1 MSEIDFS
8 EITRDDIIKAFNK
21 YDELQQNNELNTN
34 RKAKDYLLFW
44 NSKEYP
50 HKYVVG
56 IAYGLKYNQKPLDNT
71 LYNST
76 GNHKAS
82 AQWCIEKNGFILYA
96 DKKYREYLQ
105 KKYDNQT
112 TINTY
117 YSDLKK
123 AIKIFQNIERLK
135 DKNLND
141 IFEIMQ
147 SGSINFEEYDKAQK
161 ELGFDGKQLF
171 NTLKTKAKTY
181 LEAINQKGYNV
192 NEILKGY
199 EFYKK
204 IQGTKYSKGRD
215 DIKNLL
221 SNFRKLLGNLTD
233 KIFIEKNHFIQIP
246 NSKGNWLKTNGTTIS
261 EYIWNRYKPSENKS
275 TLVIYFNASTRPDEG
290 MFISIGLIDDKLTNF
305 EKQHAQEIYNY
316 LEEECKKINS
326 HGFVRKDT
334 GWGERVFSIENLDD
348 LENIDYNNL
357 IQQLKNVYFK
367 TYDKFYKTDN
377 NGKEEKNN
385 TQKNTNQQPLNQILY
400 GPPGTG
406 KTHKLEKE
414 YFNLF
419 TERYQTQSKAE
430 FLLEL
435 VKNATWWQVIATIL
449 LENNG
454 LSVNEIYEH
463 ELFQYKYKTANT
475 KSAKQTIWAQLQI
488 HTKEECEFVKYKNK
502 SLPYIFDKSKDG
514 IWTVDSTVIENEASE
529 VIELHNQYKNFEE
542 KKVKKE
548 NYVFCTFHQSYGYEE
563 FIEGIKPIFS
573 EDEST
578 ELKYIIEKG
587 IFYNA
592 CQKALNLTGYDGT
605 LNEFCRLSK
614 DERKSY
620 FNNSDAKYA
629 IMIDEIN
636 RGNISKIF
644 GELIT
649 LIEDTKRLGSKD
661 ELIIELPYS
670 KEKFGVPQNLY
681 IIGTMNTA
689 DRSIALMD
697 TALRRRFHF
706 EEMMPNP
713 ELLKD
718 LTVGEIDIKLLLET
732 INKRIEYLYDRD
744 HTIGH
749 AYFMSLKDIEKE
761 EDKKVELD
769 NIFRNKI
776 IPLLQEYFYD
786 DWEKI
791 QIVLGDH
798 SEQFKK
804 KSNLKEYLEYQFIQ
818 SKVITEHD
826 ILGFDHP
833 DIENEAIE
841 YKVNNIFVKEM
852 FIKIYSNYPQI
863 KQNIE
868 EENKIDN

>member
-1 MSEIDFS
+1 
-8 EITRDDIIKAFNK
+8 
-21 YDELQQNNELNTN
+21 
-34 RKAKDYLLFW
+34 
-44 NSKEYP
+44 
-50 HKYVVG
+50 
-56 IAYGLKYNQKPLDNT
+56 
-71 LYNST
+71 
-76 GNHKAS
+76 
-82 AQWCIEKNGFILYA
+82 
-96 DKKYREYLQ
+96 
-105 KKYDNQT
+105 
-112 TINTY
+112 
-117 YSDLKK
+117 
-123 AIKIFQNIERLK
+123 
-135 DKNLND
+135 
-141 IFEIMQ
+141 
-147 SGSINFEEYDKAQK
+147 
-161 ELGFDGKQLF
+161 
-171 NTLKTKAKTY
+171 
-181 LEAINQKGYNV
+181 
-192 NEILKGY
+192 
-199 EFYKK
+199 
-204 IQGTKYSKGRD
+204 
-215 DIKNLL
+215 
-221 SNFRKLLGNLTD
+221 
-233 KIFIEKNHFIQIP
+233 
-246 NSKGNWLKTNGTTIS
+246 
-261 EYIWNRYKPSENKS
+261 
-275 TLVIYFNASTRPDEG
+275 

>member
-71 LYNST
+71 LYNSM
-76 GNHKAS
+76 GNHKGS
-82 AQWCIEKNGFILYA
+82 AQWCVEKNGFILYL
-96 DKKYREYLQ
+96 DKKYKEYLQ
-105 KKYDNQT
+105 KNYDNQT

-123 AIKIFQNIERLK
+123 AIKIFQNIEKLK

-161 ELGFDGKQLF
+161 ELGFDDKQLF

-181 LEAINQKGYNV
+181 LEAINQKDYIIDKVLDQSHGKLWKFSPGYSANYWEDMKEK
-192 NEILKGY
+192 NIASIGWGNHNYCNKSQQELLETNPELKKEDPRIISYLSNIKLGDILIA
-199 EFYKK
+199 F
-204 IQGTKYSKGRD
+204 KGRSKIIGYGKVLSTCKYNNQALIEKSD
-215 DIKNLL
+215 HHNYVEVEWTNIDKPIHLKKMVSMDTLNDITSRKEEIMDTIKNKVRL
-221 SNFRKLLGNLTD
+221 D
-233 KIFIEKNHFIQIP
+233 DA
-246 NSKGNWLKTNGTTIS
+246 KTN
-261 EYIWNRYKPSENKS
+261 
-275 TLVIYFNASTRPDEG
+275 
-290 MFISIGLIDDKLTNF
+290 
-305 EKQHAQEIYNY
+305 
-316 LEEECKKINS
+316 IN
-326 HGFVRKDT
+326 
-334 GWGERVFSIENLDD
+334 E
-348 LENIDYNNL
+348 
-357 IQQLKNVYFK
+357 
-367 TYDKFYKTDN
+367 
-377 NGKEEKNN
+377 
-385 TQKNTNQQPLNQILY
+385 PLNQILY
-400 GPPGTG
+400 GSPGTG

-419 TERYQTQSKAE
+419 TESYQTQSKAE

-449 LENNG
+449 LEKNG

-514 IWTVDSTVIENEASE
+514 VWTVDSTVIENEASE

-573 EDEST
+573 EDESA
-578 ELKYIIEKG
+578 ELKYTIEKG

-670 KEKFGVPQNLY
+670 KEKFGVPSNLY

-689 DRSIALMD
+689 DRSIAPID
-697 TALRRRFHF
+697 TALRRRFVF
-706 EEMMPNP
+706 EEMAPNP
-713 ELLKD
+713 SLLNENIQGIN
-718 LTVGEIDIKLLLET
+718 LQLLLEA
-732 INKRIEYLYDRD
+732 INTRIEYLV
-744 HTIGH
+744 TP
-749 AYFMSLKDIEKE
+749 E
-761 EDKKVELD
+761 EHYK
-769 NIFRNKI
+769 
-776 IPLLQEYFYD
+776 
-786 DWEKI
+786 
-791 QIVLGDH
+791 
-798 SEQFKK
+798 
-804 KSNLKEYLEYQFIQ
+804 YL
-818 SKVITEHD
+818 
-826 ILGFDHP
+826 
-833 DIENEAIE
+833 N
-841 YKVNNIFVKEM
+841 
-852 FIKIYSNYPQI
+852 
-863 KQNIE
+863 
-868 EENKIDN
+868 

>member
-1 MSEIDFS
+1 VSQIDFS
-8 EITRDDIIKAFNK
+8 EITREDIINAFNK

-34 RKAKDYLLFW
+34 RKAKEYLLFW

-50 HKYVVG
+50 HKYIVG
-56 IAYGLKYNQKPLDNT
+56 IAYGLRYNQNPLDNT

-76 GNHKAS
+76 GNHKVS

-96 DKKYREYLQ
+96 DKKYKEYLQ
-105 KKYDNQT
+105 KNYDNQT

-117 YSDLKK
+117 YTDLKK
-123 AIKIFQNIERLK
+123 AIKIFQNIEK
-135 DKNLND
+135 IKNKNLND

-161 ELGFDGKQLF
+161 ELGFNDKQLF
-171 NTLKTKAKTY
+171 NTLKTKAKIY
-181 LEAINQKGYNV
+181 LEALNKGNEQMNTIKIRVGEFLQQHTTNIIQMCNYNANEFSNLQDIEYTKRTFGLRSNYSLFNKLSNIKDNNNYNRYYTKDYNV
-192 NEILKGY
+192 NGETYRVCSQFGGRNIIEGQTASEYHGNKILEYFKSNNILLEKFIDKEINFIVGN
-199 EFYKK
+199 
-204 IQGTKYSKGRD
+204 D
-215 DIKNLL
+215 D
-221 SNFRKLLGNLTD
+221 
-233 KIFIEKNHFIQIP
+233 
-246 NSKGNWLKTNGTTIS
+246 NSEEHNDTFKTN
-261 EYIWNRYKPSENKS
+261 NQ
-275 TLVIYFNASTRPDEG
+275 A
-290 MFISIGLIDDKLTNF
+290 LI
-305 EKQHAQEIYNY
+305 E
-316 LEEECKKINS
+316 
-326 HGFVRKDT
+326 
-334 GWGERVFSIENLDD
+334 
-348 LENIDYNNL
+348 
-357 IQQLKNVYFK
+357 
-367 TYDKFYKTDN
+367 
-377 NGKEEKNN
+377 
-385 TQKNTNQQPLNQILY
+385 PLNQILY

-406 KTHKLEKE
+406 KTHKLEKK
-414 YFNLF
+414 YFDLF
-419 TERYQTQSKAE
+419 TENYQTQSKAE

-435 VKNATWWQVIATIL
+435 VRNVTWWQVIATIL
-449 LENNG
+449 LEKNG

-475 KSAKQTIWAQLQI
+475 KSAKQTIWGQLQI

-514 IWTVDSTVIENEASE
+514 IWTVDSTVVENEASE
-529 VIELHNQYKNFEE
+529 VIDLHNQYKNFEE

-573 EDEST
+573 EDESA
-578 ELKYIIEKG
+578 ELKYTIEKG

-605 LNEFCRLSK
+605 LNEFSKLLK
-614 DERKSY
+614 DERTSY

-670 KEKFGVPQNLY
+670 KEKFGVPSNLY

-706 EEMMPNP
+706 EEMMPKL
-713 ELLKD
+713 EVVED
-718 LTVGEIDIKLLLET
+718 IMVGDIEVYKLLDS

-749 AYFMSLKDIEKE
+749 AYFMALENRNNIET
-761 EDKKVELD
+761 LST
-769 NIFRNKI
+769 IFQNKI

-791 QIVLGDH
+791 RLVLGDNQK
-798 SEQFKK
+798 EDE
-804 KSNLKEYLEYQFIQ
+804 NLQ
-818 SKVITEHD
+818 
-826 ILGFDHP
+826 
-833 DIENEAIE
+833 
-841 YKVNNIFVKEM
+841 
-852 FIKIYSNYPQI
+852 FIKI
-863 KQNIE
+863 KQGYNL
-868 EENKIDN
+868 KDLFGDKGLDSLDIDNESNIYEINKAAFDNFKSYIKVYEK